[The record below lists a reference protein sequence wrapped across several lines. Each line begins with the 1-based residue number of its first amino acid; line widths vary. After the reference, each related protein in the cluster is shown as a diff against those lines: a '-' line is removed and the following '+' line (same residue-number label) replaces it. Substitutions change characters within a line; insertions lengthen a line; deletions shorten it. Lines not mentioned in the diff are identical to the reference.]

1 MNAVDQEISLGV
13 CALPRGIT
21 SSASFQSLFF
31 SSSETSRVSCE
42 SPQQSSQEMIHP
54 ARQPYISTAF
64 RKQKRHVLPKAAAAA
79 GDQNCLPGKSIVIP
93 MLISSSLISTE
104 NVFGS
109 VLSIPIPVL
118 CRRVFPRPFP
128 GERSRPAAEAA
139 HLYRRQQVGSK
150 L

>member
-1 MNAVDQEISLGV
+1 MGIACVQAHHRISLWN
-13 CALPRGIT
+13 T
-21 SSASFQSLFF
+21 
-31 SSSETSRVSCE
+31 
-42 SPQQSSQEMIHP
+42 
-54 ARQPYISTAF
+54 RQPDMLLCPETVF
-64 RKQKRHVLPKAAAAA
+64 PV
-79 GDQNCLPGKSIVIP
+79 KSIVIP